1 MVYITYVVEFMSMR
15 ALDQSNDLGD
25 TLESLKN
32 RTVVPN
38 DDRQVFN
45 PNPETNTGAAIAET
59 DCWISCPDVHAV
71 SENGASIIALDFSNL
86 PVKKTEQLS
95 TVGGRPPAS
104 PGDWLTT
111 RARLVHTLR
120 NGVNLATCHTVID
133 TADPFVFHVE
143 VTPSLTSEA
152 MVAAAEYLGQ
162 FGLNCGI
169 VHS

>member
-1 MVYITYVVEFMSMR
+1 M
-15 ALDQSNDLGD
+15 
-25 TLESLKN
+25 ESLKN
-32 RTVVPN
+32 HTVVPN
-38 DDRQVFN
+38 EDRQVFN
-45 PNPETNTGAAIAET
+45 SKQETNTGAVIDET
-59 DCWISCPDVHAV
+59 DCWISCPDADAV
-71 SENGASIIALDFSNL
+71 SECGASIIALDFSNL
-86 PVKKTEQLS
+86 PIKKIELLS
-95 TVGGRPPAS
+95 TVGGRPRAS